1 MRKIKDNG
9 RTLVLTHFGKHCGCH
24 KCECTDKSCQERPY
38 EPDDECGFTIGHWR
52 ETLPSKLSRLIKR
65 MVRK

>member
-9 RTLVLTHFGKHCGCH
+9 RTYIKTKKLYVWFHPFCWMRIA
-24 KCECTDKSCQERPY
+24 EY
-38 EPDDECGFTIGHWR
+38 R